1 MSSDFRVVRW
11 CGADYMTAND
21 RLQFLAETSVDQ
33 GTEGIS
39 DVGKFPAN
47 LANHPDA
54 SLWQDYMPANV
65 LQKVIPI
72 LQLQLLKEAS

>member
-1 MSSDFRVVRW
+1 MSSDFRVRW
-11 CGADYMTAND
+11 CGADYTTAND

-54 SLWQDYMPANV
+54 SLWLQDYMPANV

-72 LQLQLLKEAS
+72 LQL